1 VIANNLLNNKYNDY
15 SEEDTPNLK
24 IDSFKNVNSVT
35 ERDIPAS
42 NSPQTPYDPS
52 TQTPPPVGGR

>member
-1 VIANNLLNNKYNDY
+1 VIANNLLNSKYNDF

-52 TQTPPPVGGR
+52 T